1 MLNFLYIKKL
11 IESGVDVEDE
21 RILAIFNRF
30 PTDYELESGI
40 VNDENERMIDS
51 EIFSD
56 GDSYDAFMDS
66 PDVVDL
72 DVQVT
77 AIHNINTYGFILGLS
92 LIHI

>member
-1 MLNFLYIKKL
+1 MLNFLYIKKKL

-40 VNDENERMIDS
+40 VNDESERMIDS
-51 EIFSD
+51 EIFND
-56 GDSYDAFMDS
+56 GESYDAFMDS
-66 PDVVDL
+66 PDAVDL

-77 AIHNINTYGFILGLS
+77 AIHNINTYGFILGN
-92 LIHI
+92 